1 MKYPE
6 NFFSVLLG
14 NPDSRTRPADRAV
27 PVPKDLRLADALLD
41 HIPAGRSEIIRLHY
55 RDGLSFREIG
65 KRRGVTHERTRQ
77 ICISGLNRIRKH
89 LRELCGSRP
98 PDGTLDYETYASLL
112 FRAAHFSPDSPVAVL
127 GSMGLPP
134 GMLAQLE
141 TRGTETVLQFA
152 SLTEEE
158 LTAMKGVG
166 PMRLKR
172 LTALQNTVKEKL
184 S

>member
-14 NPDSRTRPADRAV
+14 SPESHTRPADCAV
-27 PVPKDLRLADALLD
+27 PIPGDLRLADALLD
-41 HIPAGRSEIIRLHY
+41 RIPAGRAEIIRLHY

-65 KRRGVTHERTRQ
+65 KRRGVTHERARQ

-89 LRELCGSRP
+89 LRELYGNRP
-98 PDGTLDYETYASLL
+98 PDELPVYETYVSLL
-112 FRAAHFSPDSPVAVL
+112 FRSAHLSPDSPVSVL

-141 TRGTETVLQFA
+141 SQGVETVLQFA
-152 SLTEEE
+152 SLTEEK
-158 LTAMKGVG
+158 LMVLKGVG
-166 PMRLKR
+166 PTRLKR
-172 LTALQNTVKEKL
+172 LTGLQDRVKEKL
-184 S
+184 T